1 MLIYKEQIKAKN
13 KLIYKKKIVQYNDSE
28 YKQPIN
34 SRIIYPV

>member
-28 YKQPIN
+28 YK
-34 SRIIYPV
+34 